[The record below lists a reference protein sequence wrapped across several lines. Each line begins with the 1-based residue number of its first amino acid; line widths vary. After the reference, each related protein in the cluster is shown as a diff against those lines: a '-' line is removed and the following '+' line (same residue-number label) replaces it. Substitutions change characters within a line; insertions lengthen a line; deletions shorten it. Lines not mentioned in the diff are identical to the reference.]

1 MFVDISGFTVLS
13 QKLKVDDLKNH
24 INAYFHIIVD
34 IIDKYDGEIIK
45 FAGDALFI
53 VWQTKVSDT
62 GIACSFYFVF
72 LDALLTSS
80 CFCKFAA
87 DENFLQ
93 ASKDATDKAVRCGKE
108 INLDCGNY
116 LIRLGSGSTSQGS
129 AKVHRSCY

>member
-62 GIACSFYFVF
+62 GIVCSFYFVF
-72 LDALLTSS
+72 LEALLTSS
-80 CFCKFAA
+80 CFANLQLTKTFCKPPKMLRIKQSDVA
-87 DENFLQ
+87 
-93 ASKDATDKAVRCGKE
+93 R
-108 INLDCGNY
+108 
-116 LIRLGSGSTSQGS
+116 
-129 AKVHRSCY
+129 RSI